1 MGMGL
6 IHEIFHNLGAV
17 PDCAAHETD
26 VRHAT
31 DDPRDIMVSSF
42 SLQLATYR
50 EESFVPLL
58 DIRRDEYYEHTNSGC
73 LDIARSAF
81 LD

>member
-1 MGMGL
+1 L

-17 PDCAAHETD
+17 PDCAPHKTD
-26 VRHAT
+26 VGHAS

-58 DIRRDEYYEHTNSGC
+58 DVRRDDYYEHTNIGC